1 MDLQELYK
9 KKDKLNMKV
18 KTLGDKIVK
27 INKQISKIEY
37 ENMMKA
43 GNVIL
48 DGNFNLQVGK

>member
-18 KTLGDKIVK
+18 KALGDKIVK
-27 INKQISKIEY
+27 INKKISKIEY

-43 GNVIL
+43 NSIIL
-48 DGNFNLQVGK
+48 DGNFNLKVGK